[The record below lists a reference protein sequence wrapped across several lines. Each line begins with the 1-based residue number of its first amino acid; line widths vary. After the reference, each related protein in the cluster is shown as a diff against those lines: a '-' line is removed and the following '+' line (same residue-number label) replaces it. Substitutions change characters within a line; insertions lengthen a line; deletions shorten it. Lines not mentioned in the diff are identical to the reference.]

1 MRLLTRCGCHL
12 CEEAER
18 VVERTCTARG
28 TTYEIVDVDSD
39 EALRANYTDHVP
51 VLIIDGVVRSYW
63 FVNEAAL
70 TNWIIGEVSE

>member
-12 CEEAER
+12 CEEAEQ